1 MKPVGTEYVDLA
13 FSEVGDIKMGLSL
26 KVILNKKS
34 MKESSLG
41 GEQETE
47 RKLASTESCRIQ
59 AWLP

>member
-1 MKPVGTEYVDLA
+1 MV
-13 FSEVGDIKMGLSL
+13 FSDVGDMKMGLSL

-47 RKLASTESCRIQ
+47 RELGYH
-59 AWLP
+59 